1 MVKKDNKITQ
11 EKELLSKATLYAD
24 AWRRLKKNRL
34 AMFGLLLVGLLI
46 LLAVFAPWIA
56 PYDPTQV
63 NLKESFLPPS
73 PQHLC
78 GTDLLGR
85 DIFSRI
91 IYGSRVSLAVGVVAI
106 GISVILGLFLGAISG
121 YFGGRLDSLVMRL
134 ADIFFAFPWVL
145 GAIAIMTI
153 LGPGL
158 VNVFIAIG
166 VLGWATFAR
175 IFRGSILSVKE
186 SEYVQAAR
194 AVGASHARI
203 IYRHI
208 FPNAISPIIVYGT
221 MSVGTAIIVEAALSF
236 LGIGVQPPQPS
247 WGYMLSE
254 AMDYLAQAPWM
265 MYFPGLAIVLTVLG
279 FVLLADGLRDALDP
293 RLKGL
298 I

>member
-1 MVKKDNKITQ
+1 MARKADRITQ
-11 EKELLSKATLYAD
+11 EKELASKASLYAD
-24 AWRRLKKNRL
+24 TWQRLKKNRL
-34 AMFGLLLVGLLI
+34 AIFGLFLVSLLF
-46 LLAVFAPWIA
+46 LLALFAPWVA
-56 PYDPTQV
+56 PYDPTEV
-63 NLKESFLPPS
+63 NLRESFLPPS

-85 DIFSRI
+85 DVFSRI
-91 IYGSRVSLAVGVVAI
+91 VYGSRVSLAVGVVAI
-106 GISVILGLFLGAISG
+106 GISVLLGLFLGAGSG
-121 YFGGRLDSLVMRL
+121 YFGGLLDSLIMRL
-134 ADIFFAFPWVL
+134 ADVFFAFPWVL

-186 SEYVQAAR
+186 SDYVQAAK
-194 AVGASHARI
+194 AIGASHARI

-221 MSVGTAIIVEAALSF
+221 MNVGTAIIVEAALSF

-254 AMDYLAQAPWM
+254 AMDYLTQAPWM
-265 MYFPGLAIVLTVLG
+265 MYFPGLTIVLTVLG